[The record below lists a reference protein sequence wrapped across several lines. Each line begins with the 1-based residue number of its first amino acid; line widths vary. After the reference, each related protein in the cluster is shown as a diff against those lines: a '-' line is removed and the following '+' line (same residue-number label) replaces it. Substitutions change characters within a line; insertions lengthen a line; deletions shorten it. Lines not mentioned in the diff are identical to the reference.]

1 MNNNDYDSIIET
13 ELSGKDLMSNPVLN
27 KGTAFNY
34 EERIQFDLHVLLP
47 PVIETLEQQCVR
59 AYEAYKRKGDDL
71 ERHIFLR
78 ALQDT
83 NETLFYALLYR
94 HIAEMAPII
103 YTPVV
108 AQGCI
113 NFSHIYRR
121 PRGLFLSYPLADMM
135 DEIIENRPYSDVD
148 VIVVTDGE
156 RVLGIGDQ
164 GAGGMGIPIGKL
176 SLYTL
181 IGGIDPKRTLPI
193 ILDIG
198 TNNADRLNDPE
209 YVGWRH
215 ERITGQAYFD
225 FVDKFVSC
233 IKRKLPNVLLQW
245 EDFAKPH
252 ARPILDRYRDSL
264 CTFNDDI
271 QGTAAVTLGAL
282 YKAMKTEGMNET
294 EARKHFFLLD
304 SKGLLHSDR
313 TNLTPIQQKFAQS
326 SDLLSGWRLNNGQ
339 IKLAEVIENISA
351 TILIGVSSQPGQFT
365 APIVKDM
372 VGKVE
377 RPIIFPLSNP
387 YDRAEAVPEDLIHW
401 TDGRALIATGTEFP
415 PVSLKGRIIK
425 IAQCNNFYIFP
436 AIGLAVRASEAKRV
450 TDRMMIA
457 AAEALGNI
465 SQDSANNATELL
477 PPIENMRD
485 VAIQIAVRVGLQ
497 AQQDGVAQIMSE
509 QELRERVQQRFWIP
523 QYLSYKLIRK
533 ENISN

>member
-1 MNNNDYDSIIET
+1 
-13 ELSGKDLMSNPVLN
+13 
-27 KGTAFNY
+27 
-34 EERIQFDLHVLLP
+34 
-47 PVIETLEQQCVR
+47 
-59 AYEAYKRKGDDL
+59 
-71 ERHIFLR
+71 
-78 ALQDT
+78 
-83 NETLFYALLYR
+83 
-94 HIAEMAPII
+94 
-103 YTPVV
+103 
-108 AQGCI
+108 
-113 NFSHIYRR
+113 
-121 PRGLFLSYPLADMM
+121 
-135 DEIIENRPYSDVD
+135 
-148 VIVVTDGE
+148 
-156 RVLGIGDQ
+156 
-164 GAGGMGIPIGKL
+164 
-176 SLYTL
+176 
-181 IGGIDPKRTLPI
+181 
-193 ILDIG
+193 
-198 TNNADRLNDPE
+198 
-209 YVGWRH
+209 
-215 ERITGQAYFD
+215 
-225 FVDKFVSC
+225 
-233 IKRKLPNVLLQW
+233 
-245 EDFAKPH
+245 
-252 ARPILDRYRDSL
+252 
-264 CTFNDDI
+264 
-271 QGTAAVTLGAL
+271 
-282 YKAMKTEGMNET
+282 
-294 EARKHFFLLD
+294 
-304 SKGLLHSDR
+304 
-313 TNLTPIQQKFAQS
+313 
-326 SDLLSGWRLNNGQ
+326 LSGWRLNNGQ

-372 VGKVE
+372 AGKVE

-465 SQDSANNATELL
+465 SQDSANNASELL